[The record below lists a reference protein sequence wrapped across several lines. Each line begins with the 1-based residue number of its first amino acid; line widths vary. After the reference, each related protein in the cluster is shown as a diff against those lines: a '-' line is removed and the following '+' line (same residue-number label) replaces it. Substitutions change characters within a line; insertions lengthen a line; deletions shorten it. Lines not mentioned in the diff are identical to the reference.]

1 MMTQLALLTPQVA
14 STPGGI
20 RILGAA
26 LLALCA
32 CPLLYSPSAQA
43 RIVGGE
49 MEVQNVKL
57 EVVVKDGAL
66 INIANTGKAAMNIA
80 SNIGVSVR
88 DVKQSVF
95 ITGNVVNK
103 AEGAGRTSTTNIGVI
118 SCEGSSP

>member
-1 MMTQLALLTPQVA
+1 MTQLALTTPQA
-14 STPGGI
+14 TSTPGGV
-20 RILGAA
+20 RILGAT

-32 CPLLYSPSAQA
+32 CPLLYSPSAHA
-43 RIVGGE
+43 RIVGSE
-49 MEVQNVKL
+49 MQVQNVKL

-118 SCEGSSP
+118 SCEGATP